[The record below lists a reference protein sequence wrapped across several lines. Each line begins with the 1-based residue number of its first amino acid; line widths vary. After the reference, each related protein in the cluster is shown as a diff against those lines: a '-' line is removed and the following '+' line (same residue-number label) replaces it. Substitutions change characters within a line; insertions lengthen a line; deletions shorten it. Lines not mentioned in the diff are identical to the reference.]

1 MRTKFLGTVVL
12 LVMAGVA
19 AAQSNPTPP
28 RPASSPTPTGVPR
41 TPAGLDLAQY
51 GVSFEPDQRL
61 IVVMAALDAA
71 GFDPTPA
78 GKEPSFFRTQIR
90 KDLAGLD
97 QGLRERLRSY
107 YERTKLP
114 VPATPADQAARYVSL
129 AYTLGPPPTFDAP
142 ERSDDLPGGVL
153 EVLDFA
159 PLVREF
165 YRKSGIDER
174 IVSYVRA
181 YQAEGDRLR
190 QPTGEMV
197 QTVLSYLHMAP
208 DLIARERVKVSTPGK
223 KKPAAG
229 QTYSVREHERRFYI
243 VPDLLGVPGTI
254 NFRIIAD
261 DYYTIIPE
269 GINPASSEVRRA
281 YIQYV
286 IDPVVLRYNRE
297 VAAQREKI
305 KQLLDARAK
314 AGAEV
319 SPDIFLTVS
328 RSFVAATDA
337 RLEEKLRLGALESNT
352 RAALRA
358 ARDELARSQIA
369 KEAQQARA
377 AIADEAVAR
386 LAGDYEK
393 GAVLDFYFAD
403 QLRDLD
409 VSGFGFKDFFADMVA
424 SFDPAREAR
433 RPGDYAEATARAL
446 AARKAHAAYSQWL
459 VNPGEVT
466 GSAPLPARPSLVQG
480 LSEVEKLLQMK
491 NYEGAETRLRL
502 LMQEF
507 PGEPRIMFT
516 MGQTASLW
524 ARDSTD
530 DTVQAERLNR
540 ALGNYQLAVSA
551 ASADTDRVLLSRAHE
566 AMGRILAFLDREAEA
581 LKEFDAAILLGDIP
595 GGAFKDA
602 VEGKKKLSQPK

>member
-1 MRTKFLGTVVL
+1 MVL
-12 LVMAGVA
+12 LLVISGVA
-19 AAQSNPTPP
+19 VAQSNPNPS
-28 RPASSPTPTGVPR
+28 RPAPSPTPTVAAR
-41 TPAGLDLAQY
+41 RPAGHTLELAQY

-90 KDLAGLD
+90 RDLAGLD
-97 QGLRERLRSY
+97 AGLRERLRSF

-114 VPATPADQAARYVSL
+114 APATAADQAARYVSL
-129 AYTLGPPPTFDAP
+129 AYALGPPPTFDAP
-142 ERSDDLPGGVL
+142 DRSDDLPGGVL

-174 IVSYVRA
+174 IVSYMRA
-181 YQAEGDRLR
+181 YQTEGDSLR

-197 QTVLSYLHMAP
+197 QTVLSYLHTQP
-208 DLIARERVKVSTPGK
+208 DLVARERVKVISPGK
-223 KKPAAG
+223 KKQSAA
-229 QTYSVREHERRFYI
+229 QSYSVREHERRFYI

-261 DYYTIIPE
+261 DYYTIVPE

-281 YIQYV
+281 YVQYV

-305 KQLLDARAK
+305 KQLLAARAK
-314 AGAEV
+314 AGTEV

-328 RSFVAATDA
+328 RSLVAATDA
-337 RLEEKLRLGALESNT
+337 RLEEKLRLVTLENNT
-352 RAALRA
+352 RIALGGARNETARA
-358 ARDELARSQIA
+358 QIM
-369 KEAQQARA
+369 KQAQEARA

-393 GAVLDFYFAD
+393 GAVLAFYFAN
-403 QLRDLD
+403 QLRDLE
-409 VSGFGFKDFFADMVA
+409 VAGFGFKDFFADMVA
-424 SFDPAREAR
+424 SFDPAREVR
-433 RPGDYAEATARAL
+433 RPTDYAAANARAL
-446 AARKAHAAYSQWL
+446 AARKAHSAYSQWL
-459 VNPGEVT
+459 VNPGQLSES
-466 GSAPLPARPSLVQG
+466 GALPPKAGLVQG

-491 NYEGAETRLRL
+491 NYEGAETRLRS
-502 LMQEF
+502 LMQDF

-530 DTVQAERLNR
+530 DNVQAERLNR

-566 AMGRILAFLDREAEA
+566 AMGRILAFLDREADA
-581 LKEFDAAILLGDIP
+581 LKEFDLAIALGDIP